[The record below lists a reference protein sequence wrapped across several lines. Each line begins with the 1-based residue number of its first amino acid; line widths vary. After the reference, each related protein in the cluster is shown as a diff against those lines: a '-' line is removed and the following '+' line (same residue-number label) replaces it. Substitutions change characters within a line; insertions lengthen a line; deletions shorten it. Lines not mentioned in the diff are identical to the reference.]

1 MTIPRFFRT
10 VVGVVAILVVG
21 VLAGAQDS
29 GAKKDGHLG
38 TWKLVSTKYGDEK
51 EFRKRGEDSQRIK
64 HITATHFTW
73 IEVITDS
80 KTIQSGAGGKYTIEG
95 TTYTETIEYAG
106 QGMEAFVGKPQKFT
120 IKVEGDKL
128 HQSGVLSNGLKI
140 EEVWERHK

>member
-1 MTIPRFFRT
+1 MA
-10 VVGVVAILVVG
+10 VGAVALLVVG
-21 VLAGAQDS
+21 VLAVAQDS
-29 GAKKDGHLG
+29 AAKKDGHLG
-38 TWKLVSTKYGDEK
+38 TWKLVSTKYGDAK
-51 EFRKRGEDSQRIK
+51 EFTKRGEDSQRIK

-95 TTYTETIEYAG
+95 TTYTETIEYVG

-128 HQSGVLSNGLKI
+128 HQSGELSNGLKI
-140 EEVWERHK
+140 EEIWERMKQSF

>member
-10 VVGVVAILVVG
+10 VVGVVGFLVVG
-21 VLAGAQDS
+21 VLAVAQDA

-51 EFRKRGEDSQRIK
+51 EFRKRGEDSERIK

-80 KTIQSGAGGKYTIEG
+80 KTIQSGAGGKYTLEG
-95 TTYTETIEYAG
+95 TVYTETIEYAG

-120 IKVEGDKL
+120 IKVDGDKL

-140 EEVWERHK
+140 EENWERMK

>member
-1 MTIPRFFRT
+1 MRKSRFLQSAVGLIALF
-10 VVGVVAILVVG
+10 VVGILAV
-21 VLAGAQDS
+21 AQDS
-29 GAKKDGHLG
+29 AAKKDGHLG

-51 EFRKRGEDSQRIK
+51 EFGKRGEDSQRIK

-73 IEVITDS
+73 VEVATELKAIT
-80 KTIQSGAGGKYTIEG
+80 SGAGGKYTLEG

-128 HQSGVLSNGLKI
+128 HQSGELSNGLKI
-140 EEVWERHK
+140 EEIWERMK